1 MLNKVMIIGKLWRD
15 PELNRTPAGTP
26 VCTLDIATGDFRANR
41 GGGRADRFEWHR
53 AVVFQKTAES
63 CSQHLS
69 KGSLVY
75 VEGKLVTRR
84 WQDPQGREHHASEIR
99 AQRVQF
105 LDAAQRAPAPLHR
118 PDGTGRPPFPYEASA
133 MDNLPF

>member
-15 PELNRTPAGTP
+15 PELKRTPAGTP
-26 VCTLDIATGDFRANR
+26 VCTLDIATGGFRAS
-41 GGGRADRFEWHR
+41 RADRFEWHR

-63 CSQHLS
+63 CSRHLS

-84 WQDPQGREHHASEIR
+84 WQDPQGREHNASEIR

-105 LDAAQRAPAPLHR
+105 LDAAQRPPAPLHR
-118 PDGTGRPPFPYEASA
+118 PDGTGRLPFPYEASG
-133 MDNLPF
+133 MDSLPF

>member
-15 PELNRTPAGTP
+15 PELKRTPAGTP
-26 VCTLDIATGDFRANR
+26 VCTLDIATGGFRAS
-41 GGGRADRFEWHR
+41 RADRFEWHR

-63 CSQHLS
+63 CSRHLG

-84 WQDPQGREHHASEIR
+84 WQDPQGREHDASEIR
-99 AQRVQF
+99 AQRVRF
-105 LDAAQRAPAPLHR
+105 LDAAQRPPAPLHR
-118 PDGTGRPPFPYEASA
+118 PGGTGRPPFPCEASG
-133 MDNLPF
+133 MDSLPF